1 MSGSSGID
9 GSIVQV
15 QLMRR
20 LLLATLGIVA
30 LLLVI
35 AAMALL
41 WLLSGDGVRRSLERE
56 ASAWLDQPVRI
67 GSASVRLL
75 PRVTLRLRDVEV
87 GEPGQVTLAE
97 IDVSARPG
105 PLFSRR
111 IEDAELLI
119 ADSRLVMP
127 FPFAWPS
134 GSSEQSAGTDEG
146 GSDGIDLVSVRNI
159 SLRNVTVA
167 SRGREIQISATSSLV
182 DTKLTIASFEATT
195 GSTRLEASGTAT
207 LSPRLDATVQARAN
221 ALDVDD
227 LIALAAAFT
236 PVSGQPSAVS
246 GPGIRVKATVEAA
259 EGRLAG
265 VTIGRIEAQ
274 MLMDGDGLIVDPIA
288 FTVFGGAQNGWLD
301 IRFGEALDVR
311 IGTSATNIDVAQLA
325 AFGGAPGS
333 VTGRLDGSGRF
344 GARGRDLPS
353 VLGSA
358 RGVGQVMIGK
368 GSMRGLNVV
377 QTAVRFLGGAAAA
390 EDANDDERF
399 DELVATFAL
408 GDGVLRSDD
417 LSVRAPDYD
426 ILARGTLTLATDAL
440 DARAD
445 LVLSEALSATA
456 GRDLFR
462 YARAGNRIVLPATI
476 GGTIARLRLGIDAAA
491 ALRRGVRNEIERRLE
506 GLLER
511 IRPF

>member
-9 GSIVQV
+9 DSIVQA

-20 LLLATLGIVA
+20 LLLATLSVVAIVLIVA
-30 LLLVI
+30 AI
-35 AAMALL
+35 ALL
-41 WLLSGDGVRRSLERE
+41 WVLSGDGVPRALERE
-56 ASAWLDQPVRI
+56 ATAWLGQPVRI
-67 GSASVRLL
+67 GSASVGLFPRL
-75 PRVTLRLRDVEV
+75 TLRLRDVEV
-87 GEPGQVTLAE
+87 GEPVQVTLAE

-111 IEDAELLI
+111 IEDAELLV
-119 ADSRLVMP
+119 ADSRLEMP

-134 GSSEQSAGTDEG
+134 GSSDQTGTNDAAGE
-146 GSDGIDLVSVRNI
+146 DGIDLVSVRAI

-182 DTKLTIASFEATT
+182 DTKLTIARFEATT
-195 GSTRLEASGTAT
+195 GSTRLEATGTAT
-207 LSPRLDATVQARAN
+207 LSPRLDATIQASAN
-221 ALDVDD
+221 ALDIDD
-227 LIALAAAFT
+227 LVAIAAAFT
-236 PVSGQPSAVS
+236 PVSRQRSAANP
-246 GPGIRVKATVEAA
+246 PGIRMKATVTAP

-265 VTIGRIEAQ
+265 VSVSRIEAQ

-301 IRFGEALDVR
+301 VRFGDALDVR
-311 IGTSATNIDVAQLA
+311 LGASVSNIDVAQLA
-325 AFGGAPGS
+325 AYGGAEGS
-333 VTGRLDGSGRF
+333 LTGRLNGSGRF
-344 GARGRDLPS
+344 GARGRDLQS

-358 RGVGQVMIGK
+358 RGVGEVVLAK
-368 GSMRGLNVV
+368 GSMRRLNVV

-390 EDANDDERF
+390 EDSDDGGQFHEMT
-399 DELVATFAL
+399 ATFAL
-408 GDGVLRSDD
+408 GDGVVRSDD
-417 LSVRAPDYD
+417 LSVRASDYD
-426 ILARGTLTLATDAL
+426 ILARGTMTFATDAL
-440 DARAD
+440 DGRAD

-462 YARAGNRIVLPATI
+462 YARAGNRIVLPATV
-476 GGTIARLRLGIDAAA
+476 GGTLGQPRLGIDAAA
-491 ALRRGVRNEIERRLE
+491 ALRRGVRNEIERQLQ